1 MDTKTICL
9 GVLSLHDATGYEIKK
24 QFEEGPF
31 SFFYDAGYGSIY
43 PALGKMLSDGL
54 VTCVEVPQDG
64 RPAKKV
70 YSITETGR
78 DVLRSAL
85 HVRPTQDKLRSDS
98 LVMLF
103 FGHLLESDQRAEV
116 LDEYLAYYRNGLEYL
131 ATMDNTDSGDDQC
144 FVHGM
149 GVAVYEAA
157 IRYLEENRQ
166 EFLDSRNM
174 PEPKIAAGGGR

>member
-31 SFFYDAGYGSIY
+31 SYFYDAGYGSIY
-43 PALGKMLSDGL
+43 PALGKMLSEGL

-70 YSITETGR
+70 YSITDAGR
-78 DVLRSAL
+78 DVLRDML
-85 HVRPTQDKLRSDS
+85 HVRPARDKLRSDS

-103 FGHLLESDQRAEV
+103 FGHLLETNQRAAV
-116 LDEYLAYYRNGLEYL
+116 FDDYLAYYRDCLDCLNR
-131 ATMDNTDSGDDQC
+131 MDNSESEDDRC

-157 IRYLEENRQ
+157 IRHLEDNQ
-166 EFLDSRNM
+166 QAFLDSHNA
-174 PEPKIAAGGGR
+174 PEIKRAAGGGG